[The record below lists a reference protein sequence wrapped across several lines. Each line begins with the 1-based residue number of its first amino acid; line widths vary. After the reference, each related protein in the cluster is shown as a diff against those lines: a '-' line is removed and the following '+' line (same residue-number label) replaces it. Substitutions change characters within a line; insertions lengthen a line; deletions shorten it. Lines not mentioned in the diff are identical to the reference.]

1 MDELLQE
8 LYVMTKTTVSQLQN
22 MSFEKLESFVESR
35 QYLSDVII
43 SKANENSP
51 MGEEQKQFLAEILS
65 YDNEILS
72 RMRSLKLEAK
82 DWLERNQQIKVQQN
96 AYQKA
101 YSADSYYIDWK
112 N

>member
-43 SKANENSP
+43 SKANENGP

-72 RMRSLKLEAK
+72 RMQSLKLEAK

-101 YSADSYYIDWK
+101 YSVDSYYIDWK